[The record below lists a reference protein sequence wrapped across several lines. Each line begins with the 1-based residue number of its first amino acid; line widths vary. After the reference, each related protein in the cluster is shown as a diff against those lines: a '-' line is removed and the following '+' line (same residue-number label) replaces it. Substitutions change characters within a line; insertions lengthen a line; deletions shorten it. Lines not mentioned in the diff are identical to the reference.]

1 MGGDARQTASG
12 DAGATRKDRGFMP
25 GKVAKIGTFS
35 DWIGLFDEWRK
46 EIGVNRDEIAEFKFD
61 TLYGAIETEEIQF
74 GHFKS
79 RRKWENLRQIPTQQ
93 MRDALL
99 NMIVYQGDTECASVE
114 QQRHLFE
121 TAPTDWDRRAIT
133 RVMIEEMR
141 HGWQMC
147 ALLIEHFGYSGKVE
161 AQKMLE
167 RRAFEN
173 KRLLGAFNVDVDNWM
188 DFFTYTDFVDR
199 DGKFQLQMLKY
210 SAFAPLGRSMSY
222 MLREE
227 AFHMGTGNDG
237 LRRIVEAGV
246 IPAWLIQKYLNK
258 WISSS
263 YDLFGTD
270 HSSSAH
276 WAYVWGIK
284 GRYDEPKNDRQA
296 DLDDLND
303 YNRHLY
309 RDEVA
314 GLIDRFN
321 SVLKT
326 GEPKLYAPDIKF
338 NRAIGRWAG
347 QKFHAK
353 TGEPLDD
360 KAYEQHLSEYMP
372 SAEDKKLLLAFVVAK
387 KTHALNAVGVFE
399 NGIIRTTPASELI
412 YTMADPPNILG
423 ATQCL
428 DMLGVMSLLQSGRVH
443 LGFLGAAEVDRFGNL
458 NSTEVRGPKGLVRL
472 PGSGGAC
479 DIASLAQRFVVLL
492 EHSKKR
498 LPERV
503 LYITSPGNGE
513 GRGWRKRVG
522 LPQGGP
528 SAVITTKAVLR
539 FAENGGAYF

>member
-1 MGGDARQTASG
+1 
-12 DAGATRKDRGFMP
+12 MP

-35 DWIGLFDEWRK
+35 DWIGLFNDWRK
-46 EIGVNRDEIAEFKFD
+46 EICVNTDDIEAFKFD
-61 TLYGAIETEEIQF
+61 TLYGAIETDEIEF
-74 GHFKS
+74 GHYEGK
-79 RRKWENLRQIPTQQ
+79 RKWENLRQIPTQQ
-93 MRDALL
+93 MRDALM
-99 NMIVYQGDTECASVE
+99 NMIVYQGDTEFASVE
-114 QQRHLFE
+114 QQRKLLE
-121 TAPTDWDRRAIT
+121 NAPTDWDRRAIT

-147 ALLIEHFGYSGKVE
+147 SLLIDHFGYSGKVE

-237 LRRIVEAGV
+237 LRRIVQAGV

-284 GRYDEPKNDRQA
+284 GRYDEPANTKQA

-309 RDEVA
+309 RQEVQ
-314 GLIDRFN
+314 GLIERLN
-321 SVLKT
+321 HVLKS

-347 QKFHAK
+347 QQYHPES
-353 TGEPLDD
+353 GIPLED
-360 KAYEQHLSEYMP
+360 KEYREQLTNFLP
-372 SAEDKKLLLAFVVAK
+372 IADDKKLLLEIILNEKNWIVAK
-387 KTHALNAVGVFE
+387 ENA
-399 NGIIRTTPASELI
+399 R
-412 YTMADPPNILG
+412 DPL
-423 ATQCL
+423 ATI
-428 DMLGVMSLLQSGRVH
+428 
-443 LGFLGAAEVDRFGNL
+443 AEPRKSAINL
-458 NSTEVRGPKGLVRL
+458 
-472 PGSGGAC
+472 
-479 DIASLAQRFVVLL
+479 
-492 EHSKKR
+492 
-498 LPERV
+498 
-503 LYITSPGNGE
+503 
-513 GRGWRKRVG
+513 
-522 LPQGGP
+522 
-528 SAVITTKAVLR
+528 
-539 FAENGGAYF
+539 

>member
-1 MGGDARQTASG
+1 
-12 DAGATRKDRGFMP
+12 MP

-35 DWIGLFDEWRK
+35 DWVGLFDEWRN
-46 EIGVNRDEIAEFKFD
+46 EIGVNRDEISSFKFD
-61 TLYGAIETEEIQF
+61 TLFGAIETEEIQF
-74 GHFKS
+74 GHFKG
-79 RRKWENLRQIPTQQ
+79 RQKWENLRQVPTQQ
-93 MRDALL
+93 IRDALL
-99 NMIVYQGDTECASVE
+99 NLIVYQGDTEFASVE

-147 ALLIEHFGYSGKVE
+147 ALLIEFFGYSGKVE

-237 LRRIVEAGV
+237 LRRIVQAGV
-246 IPAWLIQKYLNK
+246 IPGWLIQKYLNK

-284 GRYDEPKNDRQA
+284 GRYDEPATTKEA
-296 DLDDLND
+296 ELDDLND

-309 RDEVA
+309 RDEVR
-314 GLIDRFN
+314 GLIERLN
-321 SVLKT
+321 NVLKA
-326 GEPKLYAPDIKF
+326 GERKLYAPDIKF

-347 QKFHAK
+347 QKFHPEN
-353 TGEPLDD
+353 GEPLED
-360 KAYEQHLSEYMP
+360 KEYDEQLNRFLP
-372 SAEDKKLLLAFVVAK
+372 TADDKKLLLEIIANEKNWIVAK
-387 KTHALNAVGVFE
+387 ESA
-399 NGIIRTTPASELI
+399 R
-412 YTMADPPNILG
+412 DPLATIAEPRKSAINI
-423 ATQCL
+423 
-428 DMLGVMSLLQSGRVH
+428 
-443 LGFLGAAEVDRFGNL
+443 
-458 NSTEVRGPKGLVRL
+458 
-472 PGSGGAC
+472 
-479 DIASLAQRFVVLL
+479 
-492 EHSKKR
+492 
-498 LPERV
+498 
-503 LYITSPGNGE
+503 
-513 GRGWRKRVG
+513 
-522 LPQGGP
+522 
-528 SAVITTKAVLR
+528 
-539 FAENGGAYF
+539 

>member
-1 MGGDARQTASG
+1 
-12 DAGATRKDRGFMP
+12 MP

-61 TLYGAIETEEIQF
+61 TLYGAIETDEIQF

-99 NMIVYQGDTECASVE
+99 NMIVYQGDTEFASVE

-258 WISSS
+258 WLSSS

-284 GRYDEPKNDRQA
+284 GRYDEPKNEREA

-314 GLIDRFN
+314 GLIERFN
-321 SVLKT
+321 SVLKA
-326 GEPKLYAPDIKF
+326 GEAKLYAPDIKF
-338 NRAIGRWAG
+338 NRMIGRWAN
-347 QKFHAK
+347 QKVHPQ
-353 TGEPLDD
+353 TGAQLED
-360 KAYEQHLSEYMP
+360 KEYDQQLPEFLP
-372 SAEDKKLLLAFVVAK
+372 SAEDKKLLLEIIANEKNWIAK
-387 KTHALNAVGVFE
+387 KEGARDPFE
-399 NGIIRTTPASELI
+399 TI
-412 YTMADPPNILG
+412 
-423 ATQCL
+423 
-428 DMLGVMSLLQSGRVH
+428 
-443 LGFLGAAEVDRFGNL
+443 AEPRKSAINL
-458 NSTEVRGPKGLVRL
+458 
-472 PGSGGAC
+472 
-479 DIASLAQRFVVLL
+479 
-492 EHSKKR
+492 
-498 LPERV
+498 
-503 LYITSPGNGE
+503 
-513 GRGWRKRVG
+513 
-522 LPQGGP
+522 
-528 SAVITTKAVLR
+528 
-539 FAENGGAYF
+539 